1 MLVCQLHFSV
11 FVLLA
16 TYTHDKCIDEDR
28 HCSELHVVFVP
39 N

>member
-11 FVLLA
+11 HVFVLLA
-16 TYTHDKCIDEDR
+16 THTHDKCIDEDR
-28 HCSELHVVFVP
+28 HCSELHSVP